1 MAKTILGIDIG
12 HDQLKLALVKGKR
25 VQRVATAD
33 MPENLLR
40 ENRIT
45 SRESMAELLRTTMKQ
60 NRLHANHAAY
70 VLPNEAVFIKN
81 VEIPPMTVD
90 QLVYNLPFE
99 FNDYITGDRK
109 EYVFDYAVVS
119 DPEPKQ
125 DEAKSADAGDGEAA
139 EEGEAPEPTM
149 ELMAVGAHRSLL
161 EDAQDTL
168 RKASLRLVRTAP
180 ALCSYIEL
188 IRAQK
193 EFLAGFGDEYGILD
207 LGYQSIRMYMF
218 KQDRHVATRVLEVGM
233 SRLDDVL
240 ADAYGVDAHLA
251 HTYLMSNY
259 DNCQQREEC
268 TGAYESIAVELM
280 RAMNFYRF
288 SNPNSV
294 LSDLWL
300 CGGGAVIQPL
310 ADTIGEMLDLQLHP
324 ATELVP
330 GGDAIESC
338 NSFVQA
344 IGIAMS

>member
-25 VQRVATAD
+25 VLRVATAD

-40 ENRIT
+40 ENQIT
-45 SRESMAELLRTTMKQ
+45 SRESMAELLRTVMKQ
-60 NRLHANHAAY
+60 NKIRANLAAY
-70 VLPNEAVFIKN
+70 ALPNEAVFIKN
-81 VEIPPMTVD
+81 VEMPLMTVD
-90 QLVYNLPFE
+90 QLEYNLPFE
-99 FNDYITGDRK
+99 FNDYITGERK
-109 EYVFDYAVVS
+109 DYVFDYAVTS
-119 DPEPKQ
+119 DPNEQ
-125 DEAKSADAGDGEAA
+125 AA
-139 EEGEAPEPTM
+139 EAEAVAPEGEEGAEAPEPIM
-149 ELMAVGAHRSLL
+149 ELLAVGAHRSLL
-161 EDAQDTL
+161 EDAQESL
-168 RKASLRLVRTAP
+168 RKAGLRLVRTAP
-180 ALCSYIEL
+180 ALCSYIDL
-188 IRAQK
+188 IRAQT
-193 EFLAGFGDEYGILD
+193 EFLSGFGDEYGILD

-218 KQDRHVATRVLEVGM
+218 KRDKHVATRVLEVGM

-259 DNCQQREEC
+259 ENCQDREEC
-268 TGAYESIAVELM
+268 RNAYESIAVELM

-300 CGGGAVIQPL
+300 CGGGAVIKPL
-310 ADTIGEMLDLQLHP
+310 ADEIGDMLDLQLHP

-330 GGDAIESC
+330 GGDGIESC

>member
-25 VQRVATAD
+25 VLRVATAD
-33 MPENLLR
+33 MPENLMR

-45 SRESMAELLRTTMKQ
+45 SRESMAELLRTVMKQ
-60 NRLHANHAAY
+60 NKLRANHAAF

-90 QLVYNLPFE
+90 QLEYNLPFE
-99 FNDYITGDRK
+99 FNDYITGERK

-119 DPEPKQ
+119 DSSQ
-125 DEAKSADAGDGEAA
+125 QAA
-139 EEGEAPEPTM
+139 EAEAVAPEGEEGAEAPEPTM
-149 ELMAVGAHRSLL
+149 ELLAVGAHRSLL
-161 EDAQDTL
+161 EDAQETL
-168 RKASLRLVRTAP
+168 RKAGLRLVRSAP
-180 ALCSYIEL
+180 ALCSYIDL

-193 EFLAGFGDEYGILD
+193 EFLSGFGDEFGILD

-259 DNCQQREEC
+259 DNCQDREEC
-268 TGAYESIAVELM
+268 RNAYESIAVELM

-288 SNPNSV
+288 SNPQSV

-310 ADTIGEMLDLQLHP
+310 ATEIGDMLDLQLHP

-330 GGDAIESC
+330 GGDGIESC

>member
-25 VQRVATAD
+25 VLRVATAD

-45 SRESMAELLRTTMKQ
+45 SRESMAELLRSTMKQ
-60 NRLHANHAAY
+60 NRLHANHAAF

-81 VEIPPMTVD
+81 VEMPPMTVD
-90 QLVYNLPFE
+90 QLEYNLPFE
-99 FNDYITGDRK
+99 FNDYITGERK

-119 DPEPKQ
+119 DPVAP
-125 DEAKSADAGDGEAA
+125 EAKKNAEAEADEEA
-139 EEGEAPEPTM
+139 EAPEPIM
-149 ELMAVGAHRSLL
+149 ELLAVGAHRSLV

-168 RKASLRLVRTAP
+168 RKAGLRMVRCAP
-180 ALCSYIEL
+180 AICSYVEL

-193 EFLAGFGDEYGILD
+193 EFLSGFGDEYGILD
-207 LGYQSIRMYMF
+207 LGFQSIRMFMF
-218 KQDRHVATRVLEVGM
+218 KQDRYVATRVLEVGM

-259 DNCQQREEC
+259 DNCQDREEC
-268 TGAYESIAVELM
+268 HTAYESIAVELM

-310 ADTIGEMLDLQLHP
+310 AAEIGDMLDLQLHP
-324 ATELVP
+324 ATELAP
-330 GGDAIESC
+330 GGDGVESC

>member
-12 HDQLKLALVKGKR
+12 HDQLKLALVRGKR
-25 VQRVATAD
+25 VLRVATTD

-45 SRESMAELLRTTMKQ
+45 SRESMAELLRTAMKQ
-60 NRLHANHAAY
+60 NRVRANHAAF

-81 VEIPPMTVD
+81 VEIPPMSVD
-90 QLVYNLPFE
+90 QLEYNLPFE
-99 FNDYITGDRK
+99 FNDYITGERK

-119 DPEPKQ
+119 DPNEKAAEP
-125 DEAKSADAGDGEAA
+125 EAKTAGEEGEAA
-139 EEGEAPEPTM
+139 EAPEPVM
-149 ELMAVGAHRSLL
+149 ELLAVGAHRSLL

-168 RKASLRLVRTAP
+168 RKAGLRLQRTAP

-188 IRAQK
+188 IRAQR
-193 EFLAGFGDEYGILD
+193 EFLSGFGDEFGILD

-218 KQDRHVATRVLEVGM
+218 KQDRHVATRVLEMGM

-259 DNCQQREEC
+259 DNCQEREEC
-268 TGAYESIAVELM
+268 SNAYESIAVELM

-310 ADTIGEMLDLQLHP
+310 ADTIGEMLDLQMHP

-330 GGDAIESC
+330 GGEGVESC